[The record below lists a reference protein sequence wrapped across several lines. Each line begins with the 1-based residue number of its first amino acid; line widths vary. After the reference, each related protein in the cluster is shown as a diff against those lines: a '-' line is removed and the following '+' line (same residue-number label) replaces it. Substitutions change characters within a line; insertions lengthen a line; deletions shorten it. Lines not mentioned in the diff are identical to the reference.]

1 MSCFCFL
8 QKGQPAVDL
17 SHITKLIDN
26 RFIVMTYQ
34 EAMDVLEKNSDKV
47 FKLAA
52 LKFKQK

>member
-52 LKFKQK
+52 IKFKQK